1 MTAAELVDA
10 IRVSLRDAAN
20 PLLAPGQQAYMKSA
34 MPFLGVKVPTVRA
47 LTRQAARGYGD
58 ADELRE
64 VAQTLWREATHREE
78 RYAAT
83 TILSL
88 RPLRARLDML
98 DLYEEMIRVGA
109 WWDLVDEVSARLGE
123 VLMAHP
129 VEVTQLMLIWS
140 TDDDVWIRRAS
151 IICQLRRKHDTDRE
165 LLSIAIESNIEDTE
179 FFIRKAI
186 GWALREYGKTDA
198 RWVRAFVDAH
208 PELSGLSKREALK
221 HLS

>member
-47 LTRQAARGYGD
+47 LTKQAARGSGD

-140 TDDDVWIRRAS
+140 ADDDVWIRRAS

-165 LLSIAIESNIEDTE
+165 LLSIAIESNIDDTE

-198 RWVRAFVDAH
+198 HWVRAFVDAH